1 MFSFQATG
9 ALVYE
14 PMCTVID
21 DIIIMY
27 RIPQWIIT
35 HYLSFFLFLS
45 LDVGKVRQF
54 ILMLKLSGTYTAM
67 SWFPIHSAL
76 GDMIGFKLG
85 YIFEQAIPT
94 NLNVILFAWVFYWI
108 DFTTHWD
115 KIFLP

>member
-1 MFSFQATG
+1 MLFFKPQEPP
-9 ALVYE
+9 VYE
-14 PMCTVID
+14 PQCTIID

-27 RIPQWIIT
+27 RIPLWIIT

-54 ILMLKLSGTYTAM
+54 VLMLKLSGTYKAM

-76 GDMIGFKLG
+76 GAMIGFKLG

-94 NLNVILFAWVFYWI
+94 NLYAILFAWF
-108 DFTTHWD
+108 F
-115 KIFLP
+115 FLLN